1 MEITWDSIVHAQGHF
16 LKLWVWE
23 EKSPPT
29 NTIKS
34 VVSLV
39 HKVYLIKNPHGWEM
53 LCLFFRKTSSLHLQG
68 LHFVKLLLDHSE
80 NLLISSG
87 AESLFANTETTL
99 LWAWRTLLVYTAK
112 NLTSF
117 GSYELIKTQIASI
130 FGKKLKFINSFSLN
144 IFFWL

>member
-1 MEITWDSIVHAQGHF
+1 M
-16 LKLWVWE
+16 
-23 EKSPPT
+23 
-29 NTIKS
+29 
-34 VVSLV
+34 SLD
-39 HKVYLIKNPHGWEM
+39 
-53 LCLFFRKTSSLHLQG
+53 FRKTSSLHLQG
-68 LHFVKLLLDHSE
+68 LHFVKFLLDHSE